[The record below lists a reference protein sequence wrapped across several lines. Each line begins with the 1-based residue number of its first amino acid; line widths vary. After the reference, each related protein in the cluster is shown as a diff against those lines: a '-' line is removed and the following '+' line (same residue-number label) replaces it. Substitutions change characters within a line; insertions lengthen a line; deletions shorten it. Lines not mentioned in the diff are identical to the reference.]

1 MTGFFLANGSQEPNW
16 HKGKSRRTAPAARVF
31 TSGQT
36 RAVYFGFDLGTPD
49 AWPRLNLR
57 FTAATY
63 TSGIIPTLRIF
74 VSRPVGGLNE
84 LSSAASHSRHR
95 HAVCSHRRRG
105 SSQISVIR
113 IELRERVREAL
124 EFAATE
130 TRSVM
135 PPAQVSIWKA
145 PMKPASSEGPSPS
158 PLRL

>member
-16 HKGKSRRTAPAARVF
+16 HKGKSRRAAPAARVF

-113 IELRERVREAL
+113 IEGVARAGQGSTGICRDRNAECYATCPGFYLEGAHEAC
-124 EFAATE
+124 
-130 TRSVM
+130 V
-135 PPAQVSIWKA
+135 Q
-145 PMKPASSEGPSPS
+145 
-158 PLRL
+158 